1 MARFISFITK
11 TNQLLLFL
19 VLLAGLVAIG
29 SFAYSELSND
39 NHSSVQV
46 ADSTTPATVETVSDV
61 RLLGKSD
68 QTYVLGLCR
77 REVSGSHKSSGLV
90 VPKSKSSFS
99 SGDSTGEIV
108 NIRFITPG
116 KPNANLLKADG
127 LVLQHDLSPALY
139 NHTDLN
145 LLIFRCVTKDTDK
158 NKVLDDNDRIDLYL
172 VSRDGVSAQLVITG
186 ASEYKITSDH
196 ELVVSKHDDAGL
208 HLLAIDADT
217 LVAKEIDW
225 KN

>member
-19 VLLAGLVAIG
+19 VLIAGLVGIG
-29 SFAYSELSND
+29 SIIWSELSSRG
-39 NHSSVQV
+39 HSSVQV
-46 ADSTTPATVETVSDV
+46 VESTSPAAVETVSDV

-77 REVSGSHKSSGLV
+77 REVTGNRPPSALV
-90 VPKSKSSFS
+90 TRKAKSSFS

-108 NIRFITPG
+108 NIRFVTPG
-116 KPNANLLKADG
+116 KPNTNLLKADG
-127 LVLQHDLSPALY
+127 LVLHHELSPALY

-145 LLIFRCVTKDTDK
+145 LLIFRCVTEDTDQ
-158 NKVLDDNDRIDLYL
+158 NKVLDHDDRMDLYL
-172 VSRDGVSAQLVITG
+172 TSPDGVSAQLVITG
-186 ASEYKITSDH
+186 ASNYTITSDH
-196 ELVVSKHDDAGL
+196 ELVVSKQDETGL